1 MAVHEVA
8 ALSNTPPEDI
18 AIVGM
23 ANLFPGS
30 DTPARF
36 WQNILDK
43 RECVSDP
50 PRDWQPE
57 CFFDPTG
64 RRKDLAY
71 TGRGGYLGDL
81 ARFDPL
87 KFGVMPS
94 SMEGAEPD
102 HFLVLKTAA
111 AALRDA
117 GVPEVPLNR
126 QRCGVVLG
134 RGVFLNRGLFTWIMQ
149 GYMVDQVVGLLAQV
163 SPDTPAEK
171 LARIRDELSR
181 NIPPFNADTVPGMT
195 HCVLTGR
202 IANRFDLNGP
212 AYTLDAACASSL
224 LAAEHG
230 VEMLRSG
237 RCDAVLVGG
246 SHVSNPGLVQLAFCH
261 LGALS
266 RKGCV
271 APFSADADGTL
282 LGQGCG
288 VLVLKRRSDA
298 ERDGNRIYALIK
310 AVGLSSDGNG
320 AGLLAPR
327 QEGQEIAIRRA
338 YERAGISPDTIGLI
352 EAHGTGIPLGDATEL
367 RSLSSVFG
375 PRTGDRPTVAIGS
388 VKSMISHLV
397 PAAGSASLMKVA
409 LSLYHRV
416 LPPTLHAE
424 QTDPK
429 LGLDGSRFYVNTA
442 ARPWIHSGAGAPR
455 RAGINAFGF
464 GGSNAH
470 AILEEYVPADESA
483 LRRVEPEW
491 PAELV
496 VVGAADRAGLKR
508 RCESLASWCESA
520 AEVGLLDI
528 AAAACKESGATRAA
542 FVAHNREEL
551 VGKLRH
557 AAKLL
562 DEPNRTKIQDRSGIF
577 WYEQP
582 LARQGRVAFVF
593 PGEGS
598 QYVNMLAEVAL
609 RFPEVRR
616 QFDLTDRAFARRTG
630 GRLLSP
636 LIYPIPGREQQA
648 EHELIQLGGAVT
660 SVTAAGRALFALLS
674 WLGVRPDA
682 VLGHSSGEFGALMA
696 AGVLPADDDEQ
707 LIRVI
712 AEGAESAAEMA
723 RSDLVPP
730 AVLTSVG
737 GTPRTAIDAVLAAS
751 GGRLRVA
758 MENCPNQLVLVGD
771 EEATA
776 AALDGLRGKG
786 GLCERLSWGRAY
798 HTESFRP
805 ATRFIDAFFRSVGL
819 RSPRIE
825 TWSCASAARFPAD
838 PQAVHE
844 LAVRQWY
851 SPVRFADTVRAM
863 HAAGV
868 RVFVEVG
875 PRGNLSAFITDT
887 LTGEPHAAV
896 PLDLPRK
903 NGIEQLCR
911 ALGMLVAHGVGVK
924 LEKLY
929 ERRSPRPMDLNAAP
943 PKVKRDPILPLELP
957 ELRVSPAIAAEL
969 NTRPREAQQATAS
982 PAAEREGTIE
992 RRSRVAASAAAA
1004 PGPAVSAL
1012 APAARRTT
1020 SPADVPVPARDRAV
1034 IDFQRT
1040 MREFL
1045 DVQQSILARTAQ
1057 PAPKRAEPG
1066 GNGDS
1071 NGQPAGRAP
1080 QAIAAMSDQL
1090 VARAPAATAVSD
1102 TSRSAAPSRPA
1113 GAATAAVPAA
1123 RRPEQATTDLSVT
1136 ALPFI
1141 ETVLTHEP
1149 GLKLVAEC
1157 ELDERRHPYL
1167 LDHTFFGRPVSAV
1180 NPQLAGLP
1188 VAPLAFTLE
1197 LAAEA
1202 AVKLSGGRIAAIR
1215 DVRTRGWLALDKSSR
1230 RVRIEAAA
1238 QSAREIQV
1246 TVSEADKEALN
1257 SEIIS
1262 AVFELGDAPAPLGS
1276 PRVPDRAAQ
1285 PAPWAGDVYGK
1296 TLYHGPA
1303 FAGIV
1308 SVERCDSSGVRA
1320 RVRQPAQPICGL
1332 DGRPLELVLPVALLD
1347 VAAQVPSLVNA
1358 NWSLE
1363 EHFVRNVYPNGF
1375 ERMEWDLSAGVNE
1388 ALLAVAR
1395 VDGAGAQLA
1404 SDVEFIAPGGRVV
1417 MRVSGRTDQVVE
1429 FPSWVYGGY
1438 RFPRTITATRDI
1450 TDAFAAHCDASHV
1463 TICELIRP
1471 ADAILLGR
1479 MWIQVLARLA
1489 LSADER
1495 RAFATRAGT
1504 PVALVSWLLGRIAAK
1519 DAVRWHM
1526 RKTGQR
1532 PVPQSQSTAAGQ
1544 RPAPQSQ
1551 STAAGQRPAPQ
1562 SQSTAAGQRP
1572 VPQSQSTETGQGLD
1586 RQSVPQ
1592 NCALCLADVSID
1604 TDAFGKP
1611 SVSLP
1616 PGSAAPLISLA
1627 HKELFAVALAA
1638 DSTRFAGAG
1647 IDLERRKPLAPEVL
1661 ADGFADAERAA
1672 VDACGVAIGD
1682 RDAAFVAAWAAKE
1695 ALAKAV
1701 GRGLLGG
1708 PRNVEVRAMEA
1719 RTGRVSLALHGELAS
1734 AAVAVG
1740 GQAQAD
1746 AVWCVRGEHVL
1757 AMCLIERAG
1766 RRG

>member
-1 MAVHEVA
+1 MDSCGVPVF
-8 ALSNTPPEDI
+8 SNAPPEDI

-50 PRDWQPE
+50 PPDWQPE
-57 CFFDPTG
+57 CFLDPSG

-117 GVPEVPLNR
+117 GVPDIPLNR

-149 GYMVDQVVGLLAQV
+149 GYIVDQVVGLLAQV
-163 SPDTPAEK
+163 SPDTPGEK
-171 LARIRDELSR
+171 LERIRGELSR

-266 RKGCV
+266 RKGRV
-271 APFSADADGTL
+271 APFSAEADGTL

-310 AVGLSSDGNG
+310 AVGLSSDGKG

-338 YERAGISPDTIGLI
+338 YERAGISPGTIGLI

-367 RSLSSVFG
+367 RSLTSVFG
-375 PRTGDRPTVAIGS
+375 PRSGDRPTVAIGS

-429 LGLDGSRFYVNTA
+429 LGLDGSRFYVNTS
-442 ARPWIHSGAGAPR
+442 ARPWVHSGEAAPR

-496 VVGAADRAGLKR
+496 VVGAADRAALR
-508 RCESLASWCESA
+508 QRCESLATWCETAGDA
-520 AEVGLLDI
+520 ALLDI
-528 AAAACKESGATRAA
+528 AAAAWAEGGATRVAV
-542 FVAHNREEL
+542 VAHNRDEL
-551 VGKLRH
+551 ARKLRH

-562 DEPNRTKIQDRSGIF
+562 AEPNRTKIQDRSGMF

-582 LARQGRVAFVF
+582 LARGGRVAFVF

-598 QYVNMLAEVAL
+598 QYVNMLADVAM

-616 QFDLTDRAFARRTG
+616 QLDLTDRAFARRTH

-636 LIYPIPGREQQA
+636 LIYPIPGRERQA
-648 EHELIQLGGAVT
+648 EQELIQLGGAVT

-674 WLGVRPDA
+674 WLDVRPDA

-707 LIRVI
+707 LMRVI
-712 AEGAESAAEMA
+712 SEGAESAAEMA
-723 RSDLVPP
+723 RSDLVPA

-737 GTPRTAIDAVLAAS
+737 GAPRAAVDAVLAAS

-805 ATRFIDAFFRSVGL
+805 ATRFIDAFFRSIGL

-825 TWSCASAARFPAD
+825 TWSCASAGRFPVE

-851 SPVRFADTVRAM
+851 SPVRFADTVKAM

-875 PRGNLSAFITDT
+875 PRGNLSAFIADT

-924 LEKLY
+924 LEKMY
-929 ERRSPRPMDLNAAP
+929 MRRSPGRIDLRAAP
-943 PKVKRDPILPLELP
+943 PKVKRDPVLPLELP
-957 ELRVSPAIAAEL
+957 ELRVSPALAAEL
-969 NTRPREAQQATAS
+969 GARPRGAQQTTAGSAAGRLPDPESAASREPRPSVAATIGAS
-982 PAAEREGTIE
+982 PAPART
-992 RRSRVAASAAAA
+992 A
-1004 PGPAVSAL
+1004 P
-1012 APAARRTT
+1012 APAAVR
-1020 SPADVPVPARDRAV
+1020 PAYKHAAPATARDQAV

-1045 DVQQSILARTAQ
+1045 DAQQAILARMAPSARK
-1057 PAPKRAEPG
+1057 PAPPG
-1066 GNGDS
+1066 GNGES
-1071 NGQPAGRAP
+1071 SG
-1080 QAIAAMSDQL
+1080 
-1090 VARAPAATAVSD
+1090 PAAVSIPRPAETFGGRLAD
-1102 TSRSAAPSRPA
+1102 RPAAPVAAPEPSRSAAARRQ
-1113 GAATAAVPAA
+1113 TAAPAVA
-1123 RRPEQATTDLSVT
+1123 AQPEAPREPAIASD

-1141 ETVLTHEP
+1141 EFVFTHEP
-1149 GLKLVAEC
+1149 GQKLIAEC
-1157 ELDERRHPYL
+1157 ELDERRCPFL
-1167 LDHTFFGRPVSAV
+1167 LDHTFFGRPVSTAD
-1180 NPQLAGLP
+1180 PRLAGLP

-1202 AVKLSGGRIAAIR
+1202 AVKLAGGRIGAIR
-1215 DVRTRGWLALDKSSR
+1215 DVRTKGWLALDKSSR
-1230 RVRIEAAA
+1230 RVRMEAVA
-1238 QSAREIQV
+1238 QSAREVQV
-1246 TVSEADKEALN
+1246 TVSEADKEGLN

-1262 AVFELGDAPAPLGS
+1262 AVFELDDAPAALGP
-1276 PRVPDRAAQ
+1276 PRVPDRAAR
-1285 PAPWAGDVYGK
+1285 PAPWANDVYGK

-1308 SVERCDSSGVRA
+1308 SVERCDPRGVRA
-1320 RVRQPAQPICGL
+1320 LVRQPAQPICGE
-1332 DGRPLELVLPVALLD
+1332 DGRPLALVLPVALLD
-1347 VAAQVPSLVNA
+1347 TAAQVPSLVNA
-1358 NWSLE
+1358 NWSLQE
-1363 EHFVRNVYPNGF
+1363 RFVRNVYPNGF
-1375 ERMEWDLSAGVNE
+1375 ARMEWDLAGKGQE
-1388 ALLAVAR
+1388 LLTAVAR

-1404 SDVEFIAPGGRVV
+1404 SDVEFVAPGGRVV

-1438 RFPRTITATRDI
+1438 RFPRSITATREI
-1450 TDAFAAHCDASHV
+1450 TGDFATRFDADAV

-1471 ADAILLGR
+1471 GDAILLGR

-1504 PVALVSWLLGRIAAK
+1504 PVTLVSWLLGRIAAK

-1532 PVPQSQSTAAGQ
+1532 PVPQDG
-1544 RPAPQSQ
+1544 
-1551 STAAGQRPAPQ
+1551 
-1562 SQSTAAGQRP
+1562 
-1572 VPQSQSTETGQGLD
+1572 
-1586 RQSVPQ
+1586 
-1592 NCALCLADVSID
+1592 ALCLADVRID

-1611 SVSLP
+1611 SASVP
-1616 PGSAAPLISLA
+1616 AGAAAPLISLA

-1638 DSTRFAGAG
+1638 DSTRYAGVG
-1647 IDLERRKPLAPEVL
+1647 IDVERRKPLAPEVI
-1661 ADGFADAERAA
+1661 ADGFADVERTAIE
-1672 VDACGVAIGD
+1672 ACGAAAGD

-1695 ALAKAV
+1695 AVAKAV

-1708 PRNVEVRAMEA
+1708 PRNVEVRAMDA
-1719 RTGRVSLALHGELAS
+1719 NAGRVSLTLHGELAS
-1734 AAVAVG
+1734 AAVALG
-1740 GQAQAD
+1740 SRAQAD
-1746 AVWCVRGEHVL
+1746 ATWRVRGEHLL
-1757 AMCLIERAG
+1757 AACLIERGG